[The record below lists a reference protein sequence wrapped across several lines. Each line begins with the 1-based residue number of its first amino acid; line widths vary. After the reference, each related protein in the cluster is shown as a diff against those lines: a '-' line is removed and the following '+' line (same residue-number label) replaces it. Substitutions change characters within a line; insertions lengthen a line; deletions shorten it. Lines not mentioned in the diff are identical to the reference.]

1 MKGKIT
7 IEATDHGYGTD
18 CDLDDVSIMD
28 KFELMHTLATVLQ
41 MDDTDMHLYMIAEK
55 LGILKDAETQI
66 KCTTAEQLQSMLRGE
81 QPEGV
86 TIDVTELRRQLNE
99 S

>member
-7 IEATDHGYGTD
+7 IEASDHGYGIN
-18 CDLDDVSIMD
+18 CDLDDVGVLD

-41 MDDTDMHLYMIAEK
+41 MDDEEMHLYLMAEE
-55 LGILKDAETQI
+55 LGILKDAETQTM
-66 KCTTAEQLQSMLRGE
+66 CMTTEQVQSLLKGE
-81 QPEGV
+81 QPEGI
-86 TIDVTELRRQLNE
+86 TIDMTELRRQLNE

>member
-7 IEATDHGYGTD
+7 IEATDHGYGID
-18 CDLDDVSIMD
+18 CSMDGVSILN
-28 KFELMHTLATVLQ
+28 KLELMHSLATVLQ
-41 MDDTDMHLYMIAEK
+41 MDDIDMRLYMIAEK
-55 LGILKDAETQI
+55 TGILKDTETQTM
-66 KCTTAEQLQSMLRGE
+66 CMTTEQLQSMLRGE

-86 TIDVTELRRQLNE
+86 TINMTELRRQLNE

>member
-7 IEATDHGYGTD
+7 IEVSDHGYGID
-18 CDLDDVSIMD
+18 CDLEDISILE
-28 KFELMHTLATVLQ
+28 KLGLMHSLATALQ
-41 MDDTDMHLYMIAEK
+41 MDDTDMHLYLISER
-55 LGILKDAETQI
+55 LGIFKNTETQI
-66 KCTTAEQLQSMLRGE
+66 QCTTADQLQSMLRGE

-86 TIDVTELRRQLNE
+86 TINMTELRRQLNE

>member
-7 IEATDHGYGTD
+7 IEVTDYGQGIT
-18 CDLDDVSIMD
+18 CHMDDISILN
-28 KFELMHTLATVLQ
+28 KFELMHSLATVLH
-41 MDDTDMHLYMIAEK
+41 MDDTDMNLYMITEK

-66 KCTTAEQLQSMLRGE
+66 GCTTDEQLQGMLRGE
-81 QPEGV
+81 QPEGI
-86 TIDVTELRRQLNE
+86 TINMTELRRQLNE

>member
-7 IEATDHGYGTD
+7 IEASDHGLGIS
-18 CDLDDVSIMD
+18 CHMNDVSILN
-28 KFELMHTLATVLQ
+28 KFELMHSLAVALR
-41 MDDTDMHLYMIAEK
+41 MNDTDIYMYTIAEK
-55 LGILKDAETQI
+55 LGILRDAETQTQ
-66 KCTTAEQLQSMLRGE
+66 CTTDEQLQSMLRGE

-86 TIDVTELRRQLNE
+86 TINMTELRRQLNE

>member
-7 IEATDHGYGTD
+7 IEASDHGYGID
-18 CDLDDVSIMD
+18 CDLDDVSTLD
-28 KFELMHTLATVLQ
+28 KFELMHTMATVLQ
-41 MDDTDMHLYMIAEK
+41 MDCTDMDLYMLAEK
-55 LGILKDAETQI
+55 LGIMKGAQTQTM
-66 KCTTAEQLQSMLRGE
+66 CTTAEQLQSMLKGE

-86 TIDVTELRRQLNE
+86 TINMTELRRQLNE

>member
-7 IEATDHGYGTD
+7 IEATNYGYGID
-18 CDLDDVSIMD
+18 CDLDNVGILD
-28 KFELMHTLATVLQ
+28 KLELMHSLSTVLQ
-41 MDDTDMHLYMIAEK
+41 MDDTDMHLYLIAERT
-55 LGILKDAETQI
+55 GILKDAETQT
-66 KCTTAEQLQSMLRGE
+66 KCMTDEQLQSMLKGE

-86 TIDVTELRRQLNE
+86 TINMTELRRQLNE

>member
-7 IEATDHGYGTD
+7 IEATDHGYGID
-18 CDLDDVSIMD
+18 CDLDEVSMLD
-28 KFELMHTLATVLQ
+28 KFELMHSLSTALQ
-41 MDDTDMHLYMIAEK
+41 MDGTDMYLYMIAEK
-55 LGILKDAETQI
+55 LGIMRNAEIQT

-81 QPEGV
+81 QPEGI
-86 TIDVTELRRQLNE
+86 TINMTELRRQLNE

>member
-7 IEATDHGYGTD
+7 IEVTDHGYGID
-18 CDLDDVSIMD
+18 CDLDDVSMLD
-28 KFELMHTLATVLQ
+28 KFELMHSLATVLQ
-41 MDDTDMHLYMIAEK
+41 MDDADIYMYTIAEK
-55 LGILKDAETQI
+55 LGIMRDAETQTQ
-66 KCTTAEQLQSMLRGE
+66 CMTTEQLQSMLRGE

-86 TIDVTELRRQLNE
+86 TINMTELRRQLNE